1 VQKLRKSYRVGR
13 VVLVGDRGVLAETR
27 LREDV
32 APGELDWITAL
43 RAPTIDR
50 LVKAGSIQLS
60 LFDQQDLAEITSPD
74 YPGERLIAC
83 RNPLLAEDRAQKR
96 EALLRATETELEGVV
111 EATRR
116 SRRPLRGETGI
127 ALRVGRV
134 IDKYHMA
141 KHFRLDISDDHFSY
155 QRNIANINEEAALDG
170 LYVIR
175 TSVPA
180 AELPAEEAVRAYKS
194 LSTVEHAFRCLK
206 SVDLKVRPFY
216 HRLEER
222 VRAHAFLC
230 MLAYYV
236 EWHMRRALAPL
247 LFDEEDRVAAEA
259 QRQSV
264 VAPAQRSP
272 QAQRKARTKRTARGE
287 PVHSFQTLLKDLATV
302 ARNTIVLN
310 TKTTDSAEEPTFHNI
325 TIPTPLQQRAFDL
338 LGISLK

>member
-1 VQKLRKSYRVGR
+1 M
-13 VVLVGDRGVLAETR
+13 
-27 LREDV
+27 
-32 APGELDWITAL
+32 
-43 RAPTIDR
+43 
-50 LVKAGSIQLS
+50 S

-83 RNPLLAEDRAQKR
+83 RNPLLAEDRARKR
-96 EALLRATETELEGVV
+96 EALLRATEKQLDVIV

-116 SRRPLRGETGI
+116 SRRPLRGETAI
-127 ALRVGRV
+127 ALRVGKV
-134 IDKYHMA
+134 VDKYHVA
-141 KHFRLDISDDHFSY
+141 KHFLPDISNDHFSY
-155 QRNIANINEEAALDG
+155 KRDTDNIKEEAALDG

-175 TSVPA
+175 TTVPVR
-180 AELPAEEAVRAYKS
+180 EMKAEEAVRAYKD
-194 LSTVEHAFRCLK
+194 LSAVEHAFRCLK
-206 SVDLKVRPFY
+206 TVDLKIRPFY

-247 LFDEEDRVAAEA
+247 LFDEEDRAAAEA

-272 QAQRKARTKRTARGE
+272 QAQRKARTKRTALGE

-302 ARNTIVLN
+302 ARNTVVFN
-310 TKTTDSAEEPTFHNI
+310 TSNTDSAEVPTFESI

-338 LGISLK
+338 LEVTLR